1 MQKRS
6 AHTAS
11 FLQTF
16 HTGQTTAARREAAG
30 VEGSEPKP
38 DPADAAAVAFVK
50 TGRSARFA
58 DFTTDRSYFAEYRGV
73 KVKHGDGLITEPQA
87 KWIVGI
93 ALDSDGITDAMLE
106 SLKVRLAQGF
116 AKAAAAAF
124 IDRYKGLPKKAR
136 AVVAVDPGKTTGVA
150 VATPEPGTVT
160 EDGIYVDRET
170 GRIFKVQFN
179 KAQGTGIR
187 LYAKQL
193 TVEFSRDGGH
203 EQHASGLLN
212 LDFTGVR
219 KLPNGKAEVKTHWD
233 YVQGLIYRIKPEWRL
248 NPEDAKEWG
257 VLYGSCVRCH
267 RNLTKEESIGRMMGD
282 TCAAKQGF

>member
-30 VEGSEPKP
+30 AEGSEPKAA
-38 DPADAAAVAFVK
+38 PADAAAVAFVR
-50 TGRSARFA
+50 GRSAKFA
-58 DFTTDRSYFAEYRGV
+58 APTPDHAYFAEYRGV

-87 KWIVGI
+87 KYVVGI
-93 ALDSDGITDAMLE
+93 ALDREGVTDAMLA
-106 SLKVRLAQGF
+106 SLKERLEQGF
-116 AKAAAAAF
+116 AKYAASQF
-124 IDRYKGLPKKAR
+124 ITTYKGLPQKSRQATAP
-136 AVVAVDPGKTTGVA
+136 AVKTA
-150 VATPEPGTVT
+150 PASDKVT

-179 KAQGTGIR
+179 KGQGTGTR

-193 TVEFSRDGGH
+193 TVGLERNGDYEYH
-203 EQHASGLLN
+203 NEGLLS
-212 LDFTGVR
+212 LDLTGVR
-219 KLPNGKAEVKTHWD
+219 KLANGKANVDLSWD
-233 YVQGLIYRIKPEWRL
+233 YVSGLIYRIKPEWRL
-248 NPEDAKEWG
+248 RPEDAKEWG

-267 RNLTKEESIGRMMGD
+267 RDLTKEESIGRMMGD